1 MGRAYKHDDGRLS
14 AWAAPHFVPAA
25 HPLAGVHD
33 VYNGIVVTGD
43 AIGQVMFYGRG
54 AGALPTASAVVAD
67 IIDAVK
73 HFSAHKTI
81 LWSPALQDI
90 IVPPA
95 ELEARWYLRLSNQ
108 EGLITPP
115 VCDGPAWAE
124 EQGLKPQL
132 ALRVL

>member
-1 MGRAYKHDDGRLS
+1 VS
-14 AWAAPHFVPAA
+14 VN
-25 HPLAGVHD
+25 HPLAGVHG
-33 VYNGIVVTGD
+33 VYNGIVVSGD

-81 LWSPALQDI
+81 SWGPGVCEN
-90 IVPPA
+90 IVPPSDTKT
-95 ELEARWYLRLSNQ
+95 RRYLRTG
-108 EGLITPP
+108 EREAVITPKE
-115 VCDGPAWAE
+115 CDGMAWAE

-132 ALRVL
+132 ALRVLEP